1 MLYHCSKMTVTAEFQ
16 SSFFSE
22 RSEITAGISG
32 IVPSPL
38 STSEFFCSQN
48 CNINVGRLEDVP
60 PPQVFSCHNFQLCL
74 FKLHGKMDFADGIK
88 VTDLKIGKSARCAQC
103 NQIKTEGSNIHRMTE
118 VAGESQG
125 LRGT

>member
-48 CNINVGRLEDVP
+48 CNIDVGRLEDVP
-60 PPQVFSCHNFQLCL
+60 LPKYFHAIIFSYACL
-74 FKLHGKMDFADGIK
+74 NYMAKWTLQMELKLQ
-88 VTDLKIGKSARCAQC
+88 TLK
-103 NQIKTEGSNIHRMTE
+103 
-118 VAGESQG
+118 
-125 LRGT
+125 